1 MLQSSLEK
9 SCGAAPSET
18 RGGAVMQAPAVS
30 GIVEEKKKKRG
41 EVGVGPLSPFR
52 PSPPALTQAESVGP
66 PSQPTNPSGPLTL
79 STFFFL
85 TLTWHVGLARQC
97 HL

>member
-18 RGGAVMQAPAVS
+18 RGGAVTQALAVS
-30 GIVEEKKKKRG
+30 RRVEEKKKKGG
-41 EVGVGPLSPFR
+41 EVGVGSSSPFR
-52 PSPPALTQAESVGP
+52 PSPPAWTQAELVGP
-66 PSQPTNPSGPLTL
+66 PSQHTHPSGPLTL

-85 TLTWHVGLARQC
+85 TLTWHVGPAHQ
-97 HL
+97 